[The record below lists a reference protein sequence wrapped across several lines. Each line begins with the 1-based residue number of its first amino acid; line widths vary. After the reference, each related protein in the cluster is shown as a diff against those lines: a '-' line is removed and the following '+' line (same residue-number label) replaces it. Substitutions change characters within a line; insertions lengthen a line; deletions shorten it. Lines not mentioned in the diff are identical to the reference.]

1 MLAIFEVCTNPP
13 NKIPIY
19 LQITDPFQ
27 HEQNAKTILAVYAIC
42 SKVKYQDCLQ
52 QFTGRPDVFQH
63 LNFRRFLQS
72 AIIPLLLEVKET
84 RIVEYLLL
92 HSYIFIV
99 GNVGES
105 LTVSMEKYGV
115 LKLALIKIL

>member
-1 MLAIFEVCTNPP
+1 NSDL
-13 NKIPIY
+13 

-115 LKLALIKIL
+115 VKLRSEERRVGKD